1 MNIQRNRFKARLVNG
16 ELQYGLWLAL
26 TDPLAAEISAT
37 AGFDWLLIDAEHAP
51 FDVPSIVT
59 HLQAIA
65 PYETS
70 PIVRPPVGDAVL
82 IKQLLDIGVQ
92 TLLVP
97 MVESA
102 EQAQM
107 LVRATR
113 YPPRGMRGVG
123 TSMARAA
130 RWNHVR
136 DYFEHADNEICLIVQ
151 VESAAAVENLEEIVA
166 VDGVDAVFIGPSDLA
181 ASLGHLGNPGHPDVV
196 ETIEKSFKTIRDAGK
211 WAGVLALAP
220 ELIRKFANQGATFIG
235 CGVDTAILAGATR
248 SLAES
253 VSSGDDD
260 DSATRGTGY

>member
-1 MNIQRNRFKARLVNG
+1 
-16 ELQYGLWLAL
+16 
-26 TDPLAAEISAT
+26 
-37 AGFDWLLIDAEHAP
+37 
-51 FDVPSIVT
+51 
-59 HLQAIA
+59 
-65 PYETS
+65 
-70 PIVRPPVGDAVL
+70 
-82 IKQLLDIGVQ
+82 
-92 TLLVP
+92 

-102 EQAQM
+102 EQARM

-113 YPPRGMRGVG
+113 YPPRGVRGVG

-220 ELIRKFANQGATFIG
+220 ELIKKFANQGATFIG

-248 SLAES
+248 GLAES